1 MLTLSW
7 LGDKYVDNLSYL
19 WIIPLLLFV
28 GAIATFGYTYSTTG
42 DMIYRDLSL
51 SGGVSLTVLDTTADA
66 DTVQASLSESYPNND
81 INVRTLTELGD
92 QIGLVVE
99 ADITSQEQDQIQSFT
114 ATVSDATGTA
124 AEDISVD
131 SVGASLGQQFFQQTM
146 KALWVAFLFMG
157 ACVFYYFGD
166 TTKRKI
172 GTAVVSLIAGL
183 MATLSTNPLVLIAA
197 GILTVGLLVVYAWY
211 SIPSIAVILAAF
223 SDIVITVA
231 VLSLLQIKIG
241 TASIAALL
249 MLIGYSVDT
258 DILLSTRVV
267 KEREDEYRDRVTD
280 AFTTGI
286 TMTLTTLSAVTVTY
300 LVAQSQTLSQ
310 IMLVLVIGLLVDI
323 INTWLQNAP
332 LLDIHLHWDKR

>member
-1 MLTLSW
+1 
-7 LGDKYVDNLSYL
+7 
-19 WIIPLLLFV
+19 
-28 GAIATFGYTYSTTG
+28 
-42 DMIYRDLSL
+42 
-51 SGGVSLTVLDTTADA
+51 
-66 DTVQASLSESYPNND
+66 
-81 INVRTLTELGD
+81 
-92 QIGLVVE
+92 
-99 ADITSQEQDQIQSFT
+99 
-114 ATVSDATGTA
+114 
-124 AEDISVD
+124 
-131 SVGASLGQQFFQQTM
+131 
-146 KALWVAFLFMG
+146 
-157 ACVFYYFGD
+157 
-166 TTKRKI
+166 
-172 GTAVVSLIAGL
+172 

>member
-1 MLTLSW
+1 MFTLAW

-19 WIIPLLLFV
+19 WIIPLILFI
-28 GAIATFGYTYSTTG
+28 GALATFGYTYNATG
-42 DMIYRDLSL
+42 DVIYRDLSL
-51 SGGVSLTVLDTTADA
+51 SGGVSLTVLDTSAGADDVEA
-66 DTVQASLSESYPNND
+66 ALSAEYPDKD
-81 INVRTLTELGD
+81 INTRTLTELGD

-99 ADITSQEQDQIQSFT
+99 ADITSQEQSEIERFT
-114 ATVSDATGTA
+114 DTVSDQTGVPA
-124 AEDISVD
+124 DDISID
-131 SVGASLGQQFFQQTM
+131 SVGASLGQQFFRQTM

-183 MATLSTNPLVLIAA
+183 IATLSTNPIMLLMA
-197 GILTVGLLVVYAWY
+197 GIITIGLLVVYAWY
-211 SIPSIAVILAAF
+211 SIPSIAVILAAL

-231 VLSLLQIKIG
+231 VLSFFEIKIG

-258 DILLSTRVV
+258 DILLSTRVI
-267 KEREDEYRDRVTD
+267 KERENEYRERVID
-280 AFTTGI
+280 AFTTGV

-300 LVAQSQTLSQ
+300 IVAQSQTLRQ
-310 IMLVLVIGLLVDI
+310 IMLVLIIGLTIDI

-332 LLDIHLHWDKR
+332 LLDLHLNWDTT